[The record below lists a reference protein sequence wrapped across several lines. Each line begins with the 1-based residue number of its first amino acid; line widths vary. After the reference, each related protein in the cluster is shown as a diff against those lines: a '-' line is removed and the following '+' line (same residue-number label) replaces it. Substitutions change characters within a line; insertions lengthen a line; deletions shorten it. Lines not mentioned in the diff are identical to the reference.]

1 MTFACAY
8 NLFAHRAKPDLY
20 CAVPEDCPVPH
31 SVDGRWRFA
40 GRLAD
45 AHAVP
50 GFCDASSRG
59 SARRKGYVLF
69 FAGAKGGPRALAA

>member
-1 MTFACAY
+1 MTIACAY
-8 NLFAHRAKPDLY
+8 NLFGHKTKPDLF

-40 GRLAD
+40 GRVAN
-45 AHAVP
+45 AHGVP
-50 GFCDASSRG
+50 GFHAASTRG

-69 FAGAKGGPRALAA
+69 FAEVIAGPALAA